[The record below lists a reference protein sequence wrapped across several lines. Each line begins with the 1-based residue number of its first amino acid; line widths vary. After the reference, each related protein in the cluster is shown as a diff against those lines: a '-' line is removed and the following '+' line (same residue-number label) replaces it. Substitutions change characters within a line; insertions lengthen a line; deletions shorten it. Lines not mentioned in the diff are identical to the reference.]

1 METKDDYELDA
12 DIMRAY
18 IQNQMQITALQYA
31 PYVSMYMTETKEK
44 ETEVIRIENA
54 VRLNDKCGSYNLVF
68 IDNYD
73 NYPNKNYCWSVWDK
87 KGPFKGYF
95 IIDRVVHNGVVH
107 TLFQNYKSDIKEM
120 AVSKSAIKD
129 ALGVSLILLSLI

>member
-18 IQNQMQITALQYA
+18 IRNQMQITALQYA
-31 PYVSMYMTETKEK
+31 PYVNMYMTETAEK

-73 NYPNKNYCWSVWDK
+73 NYPNKNYCWKVWDK
-87 KGPFKGYF
+87 KGPFMGYF

>member
-12 DIMRAY
+12 DIMRAH
-18 IQNQMQITALQYA
+18 IRNQMQITALQYA
-31 PYVSMYMTETKEK
+31 PYVNMYMTETAEK

-73 NYPNKNYCWSVWDK
+73 NYPNQNYCWKVWDK
-87 KGPFKGYF
+87 KGNFMGYF

-120 AVSKSAIKD
+120 AVSKSSIKD
-129 ALGVSLILLSLI
+129 ALGVSLILLSLT